1 MPKSRSLAPLIAFP
15 LPALVLLC
23 LSTCSCGGLLPSEQS
38 QAKRPTAAIVR
49 PRKSIRVRFT
59 SFSLTVKEMGAS
71 SSTLSCL

>member
-23 LSTCSCGGLLPSEQS
+23 LSTCSYGGLLPSEQS
-38 QAKRPTAAIVR
+38 QAKRPTAIVR
-49 PRKSIRVRFT
+49 PRKSIRVRLT
-59 SFSLTVKEMGAS
+59 SFSLMVREMGAS